1 MDRNVIKTTYAP
13 AAVGPYSQAIKTGD
27 MVFVSGQI
35 PLDPKTGEIVA
46 GDVQDQTRQAL
57 NNLKAVLVASGASL
71 SNVVKT
77 TVFITDMGQFAA
89 VNEIYSEFFAA
100 DPPARSC
107 VQVGALPRGA
117 EVEVEAIAVL

>member
-13 AAVGPYSQAIKTGD
+13 AAVGPYSQAIKINN
-27 MVFVSGQI
+27 MVFASGQI
-35 PLDPKTGEIVA
+35 PLDPATGEIVA
-46 GDVQDQTRQAL
+46 GDIQAQTRQAL
-57 NNLKAVLVASGASL
+57 NNLKAVLAAAGAEL

-89 VNEIYSEFFAA
+89 VNEIYSEFFTAH
-100 DPPARSC
+100 PPARSC
-107 VQVGALPRGA
+107 VQVGALPKGA